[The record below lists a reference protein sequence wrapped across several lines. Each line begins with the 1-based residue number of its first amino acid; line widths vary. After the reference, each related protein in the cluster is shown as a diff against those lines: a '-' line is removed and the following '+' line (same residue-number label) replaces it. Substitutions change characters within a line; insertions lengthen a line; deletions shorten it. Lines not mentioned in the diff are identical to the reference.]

1 MTVEHLKRHMD
12 RRFDRL
18 QRIKADKVDLK
29 RFATKTQIRRIGKD
43 LANCATK
50 NDLKRFATKDDLK
63 RFATKEDLKRF
74 ATKEDLKRF
83 ATKNDLE
90 RFATKEDLKRE
101 LQHHATKDELQI
113 LAADMSR
120 QFTSLS
126 DKVDSVLHHV
136 KDLAT
141 LNERLFVE
149 HDLRLKDLEQ
159 RVGL

>member
-74 ATKEDLKRF
+74 ATKEDLKR
-83 ATKNDLE
+83 
-90 RFATKEDLKRE
+90 E

-120 QFTSLS
+120 QFASLS